1 MEIKRGDKWSRLS
14 YGEITDV
21 NGDSIMIKNE
31 DGKAWTISKDIFEA
45 EFNVA
50 GSTSNGVV
58 GNITQT
64 ALIDLVLSKPGT
76 IMTVNFNKK
85 IDEKEVAEIILEARP
100 ATLVGAK
107 KLAKDILRGEERTM
121 IGRHYH
127 SIDEMGR
134 LQFIDMELP
143 KEIKTTKDGTCTY
156 DTRLRKV
163 DPRTINWVIVEN
175 VKYIVK

>member
-85 IDEKEVAEIILEARP
+85 IDEKEVAAEISKFDTTHHLS
-100 ATLVGAK
+100 ATGLAK
-107 KLAKDILRGEERTM
+107 KILQGEERTI

-127 SIDEMGR
+127 GIDEMGR

-143 KEIKTTKDGTCTY
+143 KELKTSRDGTCTY